1 VNELAALIMAAVGLG
16 YWSVQ
21 LVTLVRVTRR
31 VPLLQ
36 QLPAGERENWPRV
49 SAILTARNE
58 EAALEAAV
66 RAHLEGDYPN
76 LELIIVEDRSSD
88 GTPDIARRLAAAD
101 SRVKVVHITELP
113 EGWLGKL
120 NALQRGLQAATG
132 EWLLLSDGDVAVQRG
147 VLRRIIGYCERRQL
161 DHCAVLPRCLPVQPL
176 LDCLTSLFMRLVVLN
191 FRIWAIEDPRS
202 KASVGVGAFN
212 MVRRAALERTPGF
225 AWLKMEVA
233 DDLCL
238 GQMLKAAGARQ
249 SIVNGCAMTGLQF
262 HSSLGD
268 SLRSAERAT
277 YTAIGNFSM
286 LRLIALSALVLL
298 LELSPL
304 MVLVLARTPWSQALG
319 LGLLAMALAAMAV
332 SNRWLDRRSWNLV
345 FWPLAELVM
354 CYSQLRAGVLGA
366 WRGGIIWRGTFYPN
380 AGLKAGRRFG
390 QAWAHKDMRS
400 SS

>member
-1 VNELAALIMAAVGLG
+1 MNELAAWIMAAIGLC
-16 YWSVQ
+16 YWGVQ
-21 LVTLVRVTRR
+21 LATLVRVTRR
-31 VPLLQ
+31 VPRLQ
-36 QLPAGERENWPRV
+36 QLPAAERENWPRV

-58 EAALEAAV
+58 ETALEAAV
-66 RAHLEGDYPN
+66 RAHLEADYPD

-101 SRVKVVHITELP
+101 ARVKVVHITEIP

-120 NALQRGLQAATG
+120 NALQRGFQAATG
-132 EWLLLSDGDVAVQRG
+132 EWLLFSDGDVAVHRG
-147 VLRRIIGYCERRQL
+147 VLRRIISYCERRQL
-161 DHCAVLPRCLPVQPL
+161 DHCAVLPRCRPVQPL

-202 KASVGVGAFN
+202 SASVGVGAFN
-212 MVRRAALERTPGF
+212 MVRRAAFERTPGF

-249 SIVNGCAMTGLQF
+249 SVVNGCAMIELQF

-286 LRLIALSALVLL
+286 LRLLALSALALV

-304 MVLVLARTPWSQALG
+304 MVLVLAHTSLSHALG
-319 LGLLAMALAAMAV
+319 LGLLAMALATMVVA
-332 SNRWLDRRSWNLV
+332 NRWLDRCSWDLV
-345 FWPLAELVM
+345 FWPLAELLM
-354 CYSQLRAGVLGA
+354 CYSQLRAGVLGT
-366 WRGGIIWRGTFYPN
+366 WRRGIIWRGTFYPN

-390 QAWAHKDMRS
+390 QAWAHEGMR
-400 SS
+400 